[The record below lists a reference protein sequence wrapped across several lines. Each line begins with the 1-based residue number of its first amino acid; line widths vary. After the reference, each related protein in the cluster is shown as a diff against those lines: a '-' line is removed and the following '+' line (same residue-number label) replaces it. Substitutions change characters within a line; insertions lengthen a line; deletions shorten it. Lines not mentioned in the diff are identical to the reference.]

1 MESENLTIIEQL
13 EKLRI
18 TSSSEIPPHEFLY
31 TWNGVPCFARG
42 ELVAVTGKA
51 KSGKTYLNSILM
63 AAAGVQVTES
73 GESHS
78 PEIKERSRILVYGR
92 SNTPRGSF
100 RSDCQVKAILHG
112 TTDKAILGLKRIR
125 ERPLRVVWIDTEQSA
140 DSTHE
145 ILRDRIGAMMGA
157 EASEEAYH
165 VFNLRQVRWQ
175 DRMTLVLAAIAIC
188 MPDLVIFDGIR
199 DVVGDINN
207 YEEAQNTIGQLLKVA
222 SEYKTCI
229 VCVLHQNK
237 AAEDKTLRGALG
249 TELQNKSFETYE
261 CKKDPETRIFSIQ
274 QTATRK
280 YDMSNKIQ
288 FCVNKEGLPVQC
300 AAGLEPE
307 QASHAD
313 IGRQGGFNGEYVG
326 ADGKIDKAKLF
337 GYILQG
343 GSLAWNDLRTKL
355 MQTAHIRSVHF
366 AETLMQ
372 EARDGGLMQT
382 LLINGRREYLLQHQ
396 QKLFDEDT

>member
-63 AAAGVQVTES
+63 AAAGLEPALNA
-73 GESHS
+73 G
-78 PEIKERSRILVYGR
+78 L
-92 SNTPRGSF
+92 
-100 RSDCQVKAILHG
+100 
-112 TTDKAILGLKRIR
+112 TDKGHFLGLKRIR
-125 ERPLRVVWIDTEQSA
+125 EKPLRVVWIDTEQSA

-157 EASEEAYH
+157 EANEEAYH

-280 YDMSNKIQ
+280 YDMPNKIQ
-288 FCVNKEGLPVQC
+288 FCVDKEGLPVGC

-313 IGRQGGFNGEYVG
+313 IRRQGGFNGEYVG

-366 AETLMQ
+366 AESLMQ

>member
-31 TWNGVPCFARG
+31 TWNGVPCYARG

-51 KSGKTYLNSILM
+51 KSGKTYLNSLLM
-63 AAAGVQVTES
+63 AAAGVQGTES
-73 GESHS
+73 GESYS
-78 PEIKERSRILVYGR
+78 PETEERSRIL
-92 SNTPRGSF
+92 S
-100 RSDCQVKAILHG
+100 G

-125 ERPLRVVWIDTEQSA
+125 EKPLRVVWIDTEQSA

-145 ILRDRIGAMMGA
+145 ILRDRIGAMMGV

-165 VFNLRQVRWQ
+165 VFNLRQIRWQ

-288 FCVNKEGLPVQC
+288 FCVDKEGLPVGC

-343 GSLAWNDLRTKL
+343 GSLAWNDLRAKL

-382 LLINGRREYLLQHQ
+382 LLINGRREYLLQRQ